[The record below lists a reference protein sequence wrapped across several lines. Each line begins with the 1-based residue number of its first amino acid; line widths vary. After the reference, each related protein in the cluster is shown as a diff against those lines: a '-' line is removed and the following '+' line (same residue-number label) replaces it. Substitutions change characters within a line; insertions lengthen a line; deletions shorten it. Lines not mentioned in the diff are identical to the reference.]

1 MPASARAPMAAWSPR
16 TAESPRRRKST
27 RRPGSASSRA
37 GWRATSETGSSQG
50 GSARALPSRRRASRS
65 STPWSRISPPKRRLE
80 PAAAPP
86 QSVPKLR
93 PTKHKWDAGS
103 FMKRWLAKPRAR
115 RLARVLLAAAGLTGT
130 GLGPAPAQW
139 LGPLPEAPI
148 PPGAIVRSLMNRGFA
163 EIGRPGLSGEV
174 YVVDGINSRGM
185 RLRLV
190 IDAYDGNLVSRTRLD
205 APMLPPA
212 EVGRGRV
219 ARAEP
224 FGEYHGPSFDDEAIA
239 PRRWQGPPVDRD
251 ALPPPPGASSR
262 PSPSRRLSSRAG
274 PAGRRRRSL
283 QRPSAKPESR
293 TALRQSRSRPTP
305 QRCRRHQP
313 CRSRRRSPKR

>member
-1 MPASARAPMAAWSPR
+1 
-16 TAESPRRRKST
+16 
-27 RRPGSASSRA
+27 
-37 GWRATSETGSSQG
+37 
-50 GSARALPSRRRASRS
+50 
-65 STPWSRISPPKRRLE
+65 
-80 PAAAPP
+80 
-86 QSVPKLR
+86 
-93 PTKHKWDAGS
+93 
-103 FMKRWLAKPRAR
+103 MKRWLAKPRAR

-190 IDAYDGNLVSRTRLD
+190 IDAYDGSLVSRTRLD

-212 EVGRGRV
+212 EVGRGRI
-219 ARAEP
+219 ARAEL

-251 ALPPPPGASSR
+251 SLPPPPGARRAERIEPPFAEPPLVEPRR
-262 PSPSRRLSSRAG
+262 PGRPPAAKPAEPGRSERAAPQRQARKPDSA
-274 PAGRRRRSL
+274 PAKPK
-283 QRPSAKPESR
+283 QADPATVPPAPAAPVEAAKPEAPKTPAASAPAPAWKEPPAEPDKPDAGQR
-293 TALRQSRSRPTP
+293 SVRVIGGVTPMGRQG
-305 QRCRRHQP
+305 QP
-313 CRSRRRSPKR
+313 REPDLPAPEVPPPVTID